1 MNPSSKSGS
10 TKNTPARGEELAR
23 HGRDSLTL
31 EQVGVDEV
39 SVVPWTLMIPRR
51 IARKVGL
58 TRKWATLIVVLAGLF
73 TTSST
78 ITVLVVSLETIA
90 KDLNSTVTALNW
102 SITGPML
109 AFGVVGPAYGKI
121 GDLYGH
127 KRVYVLGLFF
137 AGIFAGATVFAW
149 NAMSMVLF
157 RLLSAVAGAATGP
170 AAMAYINRLFEPHE
184 RVRPLGLW
192 SFTTAGAPVLGVVM
206 GGPLVQAIGW
216 QMIFVIQT
224 PLMLGAA
231 LLAWRLLPQ
240 TSRASDV
247 RFDVKG
253 SVTLG
258 AGATLLML
266 AVNRGHSWGWTS
278 PVILGSAA
286 AAVAALW
293 LFVRVERTA
302 EAPLMPLQWL
312 RTPNIILPISIQSLL
327 NFSYM
332 GGFIVVP
339 QMLEIGLGFT
349 PAHIGW
355 LVIARPLTFAIMA
368 PIGSFFTMRVGER
381 VSGVVGALG
390 IVASMIMLST
400 VGAGSPD
407 WIIAVALG
415 LSGAGFGI
423 AGPALGAL
431 VANSV
436 DDETVGV
443 AGAMQ
448 QLLGQMG
455 AVLGSTVMI
464 SIHEM
469 TASSGV
475 VQSYSYALVSGA
487 VTATGAT
494 LLAMRL
500 RATDR
505 RDMADQPA

>member
-1 MNPSSKSGS
+1 MNADRRNDAEDRQHPLES
-10 TKNTPARGEELAR
+10 
-23 HGRDSLTL
+23 HGRETITL

-90 KDLNSTVTALNW
+90 KDLNTTVTVLNW

-127 KRVYVLGLFF
+127 KRVYVLGLLF

-224 PLMLGAA
+224 PLMLIATV
-231 LLAWRLLPQ
+231 LAWKLLPQ
-240 TSRASDV
+240 TARADDV
-247 RFDVKG
+247 KFDVKG
-253 SVTLG
+253 SVALG
-258 AGATLLML
+258 LGATLLLL

-278 PVILGSAA
+278 PAIIGSAI
-286 AAVAALW
+286 AAVLSLW
-293 LFVRVERTA
+293 WFVRVERVA
-302 EAPLMPLQWL
+302 EAPLMPLKWL

-327 NFSYM
+327 NFAYM

-355 LVIARPLTFAIMA
+355 LVIARPLTFSIVA
-368 PIGSFFTMRVGER
+368 PLGSFFTMKVGER
-381 VSGVVGALG
+381 VSGVVGAIG
-390 IVASMIMLST
+390 IVVSMILLGT
-400 VGAGSPD
+400 IGEGSPD
-407 WIIAVALG
+407 WIIAVGLG

-436 DDETVGV
+436 DDDTVGV

-448 QLLGQMG
+448 QLLSQMG

-475 VQSYSYALVSGA
+475 VQSYAYALMSGA
-487 VTATGAT
+487 VTSVIAV
-494 LLAMRL
+494 LLAMKL
-500 RATDR
+500 RSSVRGDFAT
-505 RDMADQPA
+505 Q

>member
-1 MNPSSKSGS
+1 MNAEKRPHQNDKQQ
-10 TKNTPARGEELAR
+10 PLEA
-23 HGRDSLTL
+23 HGRETITL
-31 EQVGVDEV
+31 EQVGVDEI
-39 SVVPWTLMIPRR
+39 SVVPWTLMVPRR

-90 KDLNSTVTALNW
+90 KDLDTTVTVLNW

-127 KRVYVLGLFF
+127 KRVYVLGLLF

-224 PLMLGAA
+224 PLMLIATV
-231 LLAWRLLPQ
+231 LAWKLLPQ
-240 TSRASDV
+240 TARADDV
-247 RFDVKG
+247 KFDVKG
-253 SVTLG
+253 SVALG
-258 AGATLLML
+258 LGATLLLL

-278 PVILGSAA
+278 PAIIGSA
-286 AAVAALW
+286 VASVVSLW
-293 LFVRVERTA
+293 WFVRIERVA
-302 EAPLMPLQWL
+302 EAPLMPLKWL

-327 NFSYM
+327 NFAYM

-355 LVIARPLTFAIMA
+355 LVIARPLTFSIVA
-368 PIGSFFTMRVGER
+368 PLGSFFTMRVGER
-381 VSGVVGALG
+381 VSGVVGAIG
-390 IVASMIMLST
+390 IVISMIMLGT
-400 VGAGSPD
+400 IGEGSPD
-407 WIIAVALG
+407 WIIAVGLG

-436 DDETVGV
+436 DDDTVGV

-448 QLLGQMG
+448 QLLSQMG

-475 VQSYSYALVSGA
+475 VQSYAYALMSGA
-487 VTATGAT
+487 VTSVIAV
-494 LLAMRL
+494 LLATRVRPSTREEL
-500 RATDR
+500 ATT
-505 RDMADQPA
+505 

>member
-1 MNPSSKSGS
+1 MNPPS
-10 TKNTPARGEELAR
+10 RDQEELAPY
-23 HGRDSLTL
+23 GRETITL
-31 EQVGVDEV
+31 EQVGVDEI
-39 SVVPWTLMIPRR
+39 SVVPWTQMIPRR
-51 IARKVGL
+51 FARKVGL
-58 TRKWATLIVVLAGLF
+58 TRKWATLFVVLAGLF

-78 ITVLVVSLETIA
+78 ITVLVVSLETISR
-90 KDLNSTVTALNW
+90 DLNSTVTTLNW

-127 KRVYVLGLFF
+127 KKVYVYGLLFSALF
-137 AGIFAGATVFAW
+137 AGMTVFAW

-192 SFTTAGAPVLGVVM
+192 SFVTAGAPVLGVVM
-206 GGPLVQAIGW
+206 GGPLVETIGW
-216 QMIFVIQT
+216 QMIFVIQA
-224 PLMLGAA
+224 PLLLGAGIV
-231 LLAWRLLPQ
+231 AWRLLPQ
-240 TSRASDV
+240 TSRADEV
-247 RFDVKG
+247 KFDVKG

-258 AGATLLML
+258 LGATLLLL

-278 PVILGSAA
+278 PAIIGIALASIVS
-286 AAVAALW
+286 LW
-293 LFVRVERTA
+293 LFVRIERVA
-302 EAPLMPLQWL
+302 EAPLMPLHWL

-327 NFSYM
+327 NFAYM

-349 PAHIGW
+349 PSHIGW
-355 LVIARPLTFAIMA
+355 LVIARPLTFSITA
-368 PIGSFFTMRVGER
+368 PLASFFTMRVGER
-381 VSGVVGALG
+381 VSGVIGALG
-390 IVASMIMLST
+390 IVASMIILGT
-400 VGAGSPD
+400 LNVGSPD
-407 WIIAVALG
+407 WIIALG
-415 LSGAGFGI
+415 LGMSGVGFGI

-448 QLLGQMG
+448 QLLSQMG

-475 VQSYSYALVSGA
+475 VQSYAYALLSGA
-487 VTATGAT
+487 FTAIMAT
-494 LLAMRL
+494 ALAMKLKPSDHRRNL
-500 RATDR
+500 TDV
-505 RDMADQPA
+505 A